1 VIKQTEY
8 EWLYLYG
15 AVCPSTGA
23 SFNYLMPECNTD
35 GMNLFLQKFSLEIPA
50 NWHVALVLDNAGWH
64 HSRRLKVPANLSLVH
79 LPPYSPELNP
89 IERMWLYLRHHYLC
103 NRVYRDSEA
112 LYAAATDAVRRF
124 TVDPSRVKSV
134 CRCDYIPSSYLN

>member
-1 VIKQTEY
+1 MIKQTEY

-15 AVCPSTGA
+15 AVCPATGA

-35 GMNLFLQKFSLEIPA
+35 GMNLFLQKFSLEIPSP
-50 NWHVALVLDNAGWH
+50 WHVALVLDNAGWH
-64 HSRRLKVPANLSLVH
+64 HSRKLKVPANVSLVH

-89 IERMWLYLRHHYLC
+89 IERMWLYLKQHYLC
-103 NRVYRDSEA
+103 NRVYRDTEA

-124 TVDPSRVKSV
+124 TADPSRVQSV